1 MIRKVFSRSVLAA
14 LLVLLAGT
22 AAAQD
27 LASFEARTTV
37 HKLANGWTFV
47 IVERPTA
54 PVFSFVTLAD
64 VGSAQDPPGVT
75 GLAHMFE
82 HMAFKGTTLI
92 GTRDAAAEQKE
103 LEALEAAYQAYQAER
118 LAPRPDAARLE
129 ELYTEFQA
137 RQKAAAAY
145 VVPNELD
152 AILTREGGVSI
163 NAVTDADRTLFF
175 YSLPSNKVELFA
187 FLESER
193 FYHPVFRE
201 FYEER
206 KVVQEERRMRYES
219 QPLGRLVEQLRTT
232 AFSHHPYGEPG
243 IGTMSDLESMTR
255 TDAERF
261 FQTYYAPSNLYT
273 AIVGNVEAAT
283 LIPLLEKYFG
293 RIPARPGP
301 PPLRAVE
308 PPQIAGRTVV
318 LEDPGQP
325 TYLESYHKPGRTHPD
340 QPVFDAI
347 EDVLTNGPTSRL
359 YRALVR
365 DRRLAASVQAL
376 SGFPGKKYPH
386 LWGVLVVPAPG
397 VSHPQIQA
405 ALREELERLKTEDVT
420 DGELARFKNLA
431 KGQLLRALRSNQG
444 LAIELAEHQ
453 RLYGDWRELFRAL
466 DRLDRVTRADIRRV
480 AAATFQAAN
489 RTVAMTVPKDDK
501 ENP

>member
-1 MIRKVFSRSVLAA
+1 MIRKVFLWCAFTA
-14 LLVLLAGT
+14 LLLLLAGA

-27 LASFEARTTV
+27 LASFEARTTL
-37 HKLANGWTFV
+37 HKLANGWTFL

-64 VGSAQDPPGVT
+64 AGSSQDVPGIT

-92 GTRDAAAEQKE
+92 GTKDPVG
-103 LEALEAAYQAYQAER
+103 EAKALADLEAAYQAYQAER

-129 ELYTEFQA
+129 GLLAEFKTRQA
-137 RQKAAAAY
+137 EAAGY

-152 AILTREGGVSI
+152 SILTREGAAAI
-163 NAVTDADRTLFF
+163 NAVTDADRTMFF

-219 QPLGRLVEQLRTT
+219 QPLGRLAEQLRTT
-232 AFSHHPYGEPG
+232 AFQHHPYGQPG
-243 IGTMSDLESMTR
+243 IGTMSDLDSMTM
-255 TDAERF
+255 TDAENF
-261 FQTYYAPSNLYT
+261 FETYYAPSNLYT
-273 AIVGNVEAAT
+273 VIVGNVEAVT
-283 LIPLLEKYFG
+283 LIPLIDKYFG
-293 RIPARPGP
+293 RIPARPAP

-308 PPQIAGRTVV
+308 PPQIAERTVV

-325 TYLESYHKPGRTHPD
+325 SYLEAYHRPAQTHPD
-340 QPVFDAI
+340 QPVYDAI
-347 EDVLTNGPTSRL
+347 EDVLTNGRTSRL
-359 YRALVR
+359 YRSLVH
-365 DRRLAASVQAL
+365 DRKLAANVQAL
-376 SGFPGKKYPH
+376 SGFPGKKYPN
-386 LWGVLVVPAPG
+386 LWGVLVVPAAG
-397 VSHPQIQA
+397 VTHQQIQT
-405 ALREELERLKTEDVT
+405 ALREELDRLKTEDVT
-420 DGELARFKNLA
+420 DGELARFKARSKEN
-431 KGQLLRALRSNQG
+431 LLRSLRSNQG

-453 RLYGDWRELFRAL
+453 CLDGDWRELFRSI
-466 DRLDRVTRADIRRV
+466 DRLDRVTKADIRRV
-480 AAATFQAAN
+480 AEATFQAPN
-489 RTVAMTVPKDDK
+489 RTVAMTVRKDDK